1 MYALTRTD
9 LCYSHE
15 STIHVD
21 FPNLYN
27 ATLEGTQSLTMLLCD
42 FFWRSNRNHYYLLL
56 VFVMR
61 ALATSIPMY
70 VRVVPTKI
78 QYKQM
83 HYYDPYHSTMF
94 FFFTVNNEYQV
105 FLFWDK
111 IRRQYL
117 EILSSHV
124 YFINLL
130 YIEIPRI
137 TGEYRSK
144 YKFPALLACLSQQP
158 WSICGLWV
166 GGRA

>member
-105 FLFWDK
+105 FFILGQNTTPILGNIVEPRLFHQPLVHRDPKNNWGVPFK
-111 IRRQYL
+111 IQVSRASR
-117 EILSSHV
+117 LS
-124 YFINLL
+124 
-130 YIEIPRI
+130 
-137 TGEYRSK
+137 
-144 YKFPALLACLSQQP
+144 LSATMVD
-158 WSICGLWV
+158 LWV
-166 GGRA
+166 VGWW